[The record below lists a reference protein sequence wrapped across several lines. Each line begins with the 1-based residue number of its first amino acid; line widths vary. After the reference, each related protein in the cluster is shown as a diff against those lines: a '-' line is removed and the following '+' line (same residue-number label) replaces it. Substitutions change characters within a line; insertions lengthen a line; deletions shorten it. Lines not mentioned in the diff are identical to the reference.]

1 MQIGELG
8 KPRATA
14 FDGETMR
21 CAPIG
26 ASQVL
31 HLFSI
36 LDQKFGVVQG
46 PVAVEAKRTE
56 ANRHYGSGMS
66 PSSNSDARC
75 APAAAYARQP
85 RATTID
91 FLRLA
96 GQANVAETGGNPP
109 EVTSGE
115 STS

>member
-1 MQIGELG
+1 MAYNKGAWTWMQIGELG

-36 LDQKFGVVQG
+36 LDQKFGVEIG
-46 PVAVEAKRTE
+46 
-56 ANRHYGSGMS
+56 
-66 PSSNSDARC
+66 
-75 APAAAYARQP
+75 
-85 RATTID
+85 RAH
-91 FLRLA
+91 
-96 GQANVAETGGNPP
+96 V
-109 EVTSGE
+109 
-115 STS
+115 